1 MRVSREKAAE
11 HRDRIVESAG
21 SLFREKGFDGVAV
34 ADLMKAAGLTH
45 GGFYGHFESKD
56 ALVAEAVSR
65 ILGGSVERWRKYA
78 EDDPGGA
85 LARIV
90 TRYLSAETRDNPASA
105 CAVPSLGA
113 EVTRQGPAARRA
125 FTEGIRGLLSTLG
138 GLMRRRSEDRRR
150 AEAIATLASLV
161 GAVVLARAIDD
172 KALSGE
178 ILSATADQIM
188 RAAE

>member
-11 HRDRIVESAG
+11 NREKIVAAAG
-21 SLFREKGFDGVAV
+21 SLFREKGFDGAAV

-56 ALVAEAVSR
+56 ALVAEALSR
-65 ILGGSVERWRKYA
+65 VLAGSIERWRKYGE
-78 EDDPGGA
+78 EDPDGA

-90 TRYLSAETRDNPASA
+90 RRYLSAEMRDHPAGA

-113 EVTRQGPAARRA
+113 EVVRQGPEARRA
-125 FTEGIRGLLSTLG
+125 FTRGVNGLVDALAR
-138 GLMRRRSEDRRR
+138 LMRRRGEAARR
-150 AEAIATLASLV
+150 AAAIATLSSLV
-161 GAVVLARAIDD
+161 GAAVLARAVDD
-172 KALSGE
+172 GAFSDE
-178 ILSATADQIM
+178 ILSATADQVL